1 MSEQND
7 AQQKL
12 LDGLDFSDALKQA
25 KPDPLQIPSKPS
37 ELVAEV
43 LEVDMAQQRVSG
55 PSPLYPFMHGLLCG
69 LKLGGL

>member
-7 AQQKL
+7 AKQKL
-12 LDGLDFSDALKQA
+12 LDGLDCSEALKHA
-25 KPDPLQIPSKPS
+25 KPDPPIPSKPS

-43 LEVDMAQQRVSG
+43 LDVDLAQQRVNG

>member
-1 MSEQND
+1 MSEPND
-7 AQQKL
+7 AERKL
-12 LDGLDFSDALKQA
+12 LDGLDFSDALKHT
-25 KPDPLQIPSKPS
+25 KLDPVIPKKPS

-43 LEVDMAQQRVSG
+43 LEVDLTQQRVNG

>member
-1 MSEQND
+1 MSEQNNVE
-7 AQQKL
+7 QKL

-25 KPDPLQIPSKPS
+25 KPDPQIPQKPS

-43 LEVDMAQQRVSG
+43 IEVDMARQGSG

>member
-1 MSEQND
+1 MTEPNAEKEFIRVPEQP
-7 AQQKL
+7 K
-12 LDGLDFSDALKQA
+12 
-25 KPDPLQIPSKPS
+25 IPTKPS

-43 LEVDMAQQRVSG
+43 LDVYLAQQRVNG